1 MNKLGLIV
9 MVNKFKNYF
18 SNTHSQIVCDTLE
31 EAKKELITYLV
42 AHFTPLKIDFP
53 DNLEEFHNIWFNST
67 YIVADVFN
75 YKIFHNDN
83 WIEPWSQDEIYEDV
97 LDCMHKY
104 EIENAPDFSKIYNEP
119 AYEDSETAQPEKEA
133 ESEDLSQSKFF
144 SKDTDVQT
152 IETAIQNIIMNAK
165 ESEIHNNC
173 NCSNC
178 ELADKNK
185 KHVSFSDDIEV

>member
-97 LDCMHKY
+97 IDAMHKY
-104 EIENAPDFSKIYNEP
+104 EIANAPDFSKIYNEP

-178 ELADKNK
+178 ETSG